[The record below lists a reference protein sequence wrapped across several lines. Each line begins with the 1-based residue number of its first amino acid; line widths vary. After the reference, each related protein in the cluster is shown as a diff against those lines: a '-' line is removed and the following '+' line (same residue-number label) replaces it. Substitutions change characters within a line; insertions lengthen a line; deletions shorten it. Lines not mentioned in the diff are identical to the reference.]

1 MEPNAAVVDD
11 VVVDPNTI
19 PNKNQEDSFQLLRR
33 LGIPVTRNMIKH
45 AVLRRELRPVRLG
58 NGNFFSTNDLL
69 AWIESRRQDGVY
81 SVAESATGVD
91 E

>member
-1 MEPNAAVVDD
+1 MEQNDAVDD
-11 VVVDPNTI
+11 VVVDPNSI

-33 LGIPVTRNMIKH
+33 LGIPVTRHMIKH

-69 AWIESRRQDGVY
+69 AWVEGRRQDGVY
-81 SVAESATGVD
+81 SVEGASTAKS
-91 E
+91 